1 VAQGYLWPLG
11 RSARISTYLLGQNS
25 LALARAVMASLR
37 VSLQAFSAIPAAL
50 ILFIQEAAPRER
62 HCISFVAPSHQ
73 MACTSSAIT
82 LVFQTSIQRSTR
94 S

>member
-1 VAQGYLWPLG
+1 
-11 RSARISTYLLGQNS
+11 
-25 LALARAVMASLR
+25 MASLR
-37 VSLQAFSAIPAAL
+37 DSLQAFSATPAVL